1 MAVPFPARVLIA
13 DDHVVV
19 REGLKAL
26 FERQPD
32 LRVTAE
38 AVDGVEAVEKAIN
51 GDIDLAIIDVAMPKL
66 TGLQAVREI
75 SRRRSDLPILL
86 LSMYDREQYFF
97 EAVAAGAAG
106 YVLKRQA
113 DRDALRGVP
122 RGAAR
127 RIVHQPAC
135 AWVIMR
141 RYIDRIANG
150 RATRP
155 RPAHPSRDPSGET
168 GRRRPQLAGHRQP
181 ADDKPQDRRTAPN
194 EHPRQ
199 ARHPRPSRN
208 DPLRHPVGARRA
220 VTSSRVP

>member
-38 AVDGVEAVEKAIN
+38 AADGVQAVEKAIN

-66 TGLQAVREI
+66 TGLQAAREI

-113 DRDALRGVP
+113 DRELFEACRVC
-122 RGAAR
+122 AAR

-135 AWVIMR
+135 A
-141 RYIDRIANG
+141 
-150 RATRP
+150 
-155 RPAHPSRDPSGET
+155 
-168 GRRRPQLAGHRQP
+168 
-181 ADDKPQDRRTAPN
+181 
-194 EHPRQ
+194 
-199 ARHPRPSRN
+199 
-208 DPLRHPVGARRA
+208 
-220 VTSSRVP
+220 